1 MFNMMLMAHCNGQ
14 HCRVARKNPPPPHI
28 PSSPCHPSPQTRARP
43 PVGGVIV
50 DYTVHPTLCLQCYL
64 LASHLDVQMTKRR
77 RSRKQLVVEDAA
89 NNALAAPSRPQPL
102 LGDTNSAEPS
112 DTPHA
117 VAIANSNA
125 AADVA
130 KPKTSK
136 RKRAAMSRESPGLDT
151 AVAGDE
157 PMPLVT
163 PKRKPAS
170 KKGKAAAASQEAEAT
185 PAEAVAAA
193 VEAVISDDGGR
204 ANRKVKKQRVK
215 ASEVAVNTEVE
226 LLDSQ
231 VKGTSFLC
239 WVATTSMFLQR
250 CCCTCV
256 TATLAFAHSCNYSMS
271 RNPQVQMA
279 CFVQC

>member
-1 MFNMMLMAHCNGQ
+1 M
-14 HCRVARKNPPPPHI
+14 
-28 PSSPCHPSPQTRARP
+28 
-43 PVGGVIV
+43 
-50 DYTVHPTLCLQCYL
+50 
-64 LASHLDVQMTKRR
+64 
-77 RSRKQLVVEDAA
+77 VEDAT

-102 LGDTNSAEPS
+102 LGDTNIAEPS

-117 VAIANSNA
+117 VAIADSGA
-125 AADVA
+125 AVDSP

-163 PKRKPAS
+163 PKRKPAT
-170 KKGKAAAASQEAEAT
+170 KKGKAAAAGQEAEAT

-193 VEAVISDDGGR
+193 VEAVISNDGGSTKQ
-204 ANRKVKKQRVK
+204 KVKKQRVK

-226 LLDSQ
+226 LLDSP

-239 WVATTSMFLQR
+239 WVCTTSMFLQR
-250 CCCTCV
+250 YCCTCV
-256 TATLAFAHSCNYSMS
+256 AATLGFVHSCSYSMS
-271 RNPQVQMA
+271 RNPQLQMA

>member
-1 MFNMMLMAHCNGQ
+1 M
-14 HCRVARKNPPPPHI
+14 
-28 PSSPCHPSPQTRARP
+28 
-43 PVGGVIV
+43 
-50 DYTVHPTLCLQCYL
+50 
-64 LASHLDVQMTKRR
+64 
-77 RSRKQLVVEDAA
+77 VEDAT

-117 VAIANSNA
+117 IAIADSNA
-125 AADVA
+125 AADVP

-136 RKRAAMSRESPGLDT
+136 RKRAATSRESPGLDT

-170 KKGKAAAASQEAEAT
+170 KKGKAAAAQEEAT

-204 ANRKVKKQRVK
+204 ANKKVKKQGVK